1 MFMNERENKKY
12 LKAIGN
18 NIKALRNELKLSYR
32 SLAQKCDV
40 DHSQISKIEKGYV
53 SFEILTLLEL
63 AKGLEVH
70 PKKLLEIDWREKHN
84 EYYV

>member
-1 MFMNERENKKY
+1 MDEREKKKY

-18 NIKALRNELKLSYR
+18 NIKALRIELKLSFR

-70 PKKLLEIDWREKHN
+70 PKKLLEIDWKGKYN
-84 EYYV
+84 EDGILK